1 MSKPVSKQLV
11 VRINNEGYPAPLR
24 SGKSTYCFGIQLRR
38 STACCGSSTSPGMIT
53 SIQKCS
59 SARLHCHSPSRRQCW
74 PLLDRLPGGRLRY
87 TKLRIW
93 GQEIESPRAG
103 HIVRAIDAKRADSV
117 LRARPDFQTR
127 RRLLSRA
134 IDPVRPNEKV
144 GWNFPCFTKL
154 VDHVYRERASASE
167 NFGRTRARAQE
178 FGKLALCVP

>member
-1 MSKPVSKQLV
+1 LQRLSKLFVSNF
-11 VRINNEGYPAPLR
+11 RAIDG
-24 SGKSTYCFGIQLRR
+24 
-38 STACCGSSTSPGMIT
+38 
-53 SIQKCS
+53 
-59 SARLHCHSPSRRQCW
+59 SARLRHDLLMRSNLLGRATSYALSTPSAPILCFE
-74 PLLDRLPGGRLRY
+74 P
-87 TKLRIW
+87 
-93 GQEIESPRAG
+93 E
-103 HIVRAIDAKRADSV
+103 
-117 LRARPDFQTR
+117 PDFQTR